1 MGYLEEHFYM
11 KKILKKIIPT
21 KFWKDPNS
29 LYSLKFRKYAGKYY
43 SQEGEDI
50 LLSKIFEDKE
60 TGFFVD
66 VGAHHPKR
74 FSNTFLLYQR
84 GWHGINIDPLPGSM
98 KLFKKIRPR
107 DTNLEIAVSEKE
119 QELTYYMFN
128 EPALNG
134 FSKTI
139 SMQHQN
145 EHYKIKK
152 MIKVPS
158 LPLSKILAN
167 HLPKRQIID
176 VLNVDVEGL
185 DLEVLK
191 SNDWQN
197 YIPKIILVEILYSRL
212 NAIKREPIYNFLE
225 TLGYYLVSKLFHT
238 CIFKSSD

>member
-1 MGYLEEHFYM
+1 M
-11 KKILKKIIPT
+11 KKILKNIIPT

-29 LYSLKFRKYAGKYY
+29 LYSLKFKKFAGKYY

-50 LLSKIFEDKE
+50 LLNRIFENKAS
-60 TGFFVD
+60 GLFVD

-74 FSNTFLLYQR
+74 FSNTFLLYKQ

-98 KLFKKIRPR
+98 KIFKKIRPR

-158 LPLSKILAN
+158 LPLSKILTN

-185 DLEVLK
+185 DLEVLR

-197 YIPKIILVEILYSRL
+197 YRPKIILVEILHSSL
-212 NAIKREPIYNFLE
+212 NAINSEPIYKFLGKM
-225 TLGYYLVSKLFHT
+225 GYSLVSKLFHT